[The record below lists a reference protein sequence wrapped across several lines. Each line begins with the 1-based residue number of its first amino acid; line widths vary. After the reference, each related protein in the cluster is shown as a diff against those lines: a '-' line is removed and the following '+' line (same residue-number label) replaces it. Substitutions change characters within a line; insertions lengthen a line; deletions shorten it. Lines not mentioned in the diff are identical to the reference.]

1 MSGIAVG
8 ASCDHY
14 GATVP
19 FLERVKRRYLRIR
32 NRLGYAKPVRL
43 MASDKLNA
51 KYGDFVSSGAITI
64 RKTPV
69 LTSDDIFF
77 TMGSCFA
84 QEIRRAL
91 TNRRIACVPSY
102 GNISFDPAEAIVDE
116 LPRQEHMNF
125 YNTFTVRLQLEQML
139 GVWDQADDDWW
150 QVKKRVPW
158 GSASFQDPYRR
169 GIFAKSPE
177 VLKEVI
183 GSVNREMRAGFDA
196 ATAFIFTFGMTE
208 VFINKAS
215 GKAAAQKPLYLG
227 GGGMQETT
235 LHVSS
240 FQENYANVMA
250 AVDMVR
256 ERKPDAPII
265 LTVSPVALAR
275 TFQDA
280 DVVTASTE
288 GKSVLRAVLGQVCR
302 ERDNV
307 HYLPS
312 FELVTYGGLAR
323 SYREDLRHV
332 KNSVV
337 DEIVEQFF
345 NAYFAPSQVPSSEN

>member
-1 MSGIAVG
+1 
-8 ASCDHY
+8 
-14 GATVP
+14 
-19 FLERVKRRYLRIR
+19 
-32 NRLGYAKPVRL
+32 
-43 MASDKLNA
+43 MASTKSNT
-51 KYGDFVSSGAITI
+51 KYDDFVSSGTVTI
-64 RKTPV
+64 RKTSIF
-69 LTSDDIFF
+69 TSDDIFF

-84 QEIRRAL
+84 PEIRRAL
-91 TNRRIACVPSY
+91 TSRQIACVPSY
-102 GNISFDPAEAIVDE
+102 RNISFDPTQAIVDE

-125 YNTFTVRLQLEQML
+125 YNTFTVL
-139 GVWDQADDDWW
+139 WDQAHDDWW
-150 QVKKRVPW
+150 QVKKRAPW
-158 GSASFQDPYRR
+158 GPICFQDPYRR
-169 GIFAKSPE
+169 GIFAKSPQ
-177 VLKEVI
+177 VLRKVI
-183 GSVNREMRAGFDA
+183 ERINGEMRVGFDA

-208 VFINKAS
+208 VFINKSS
-215 GKAAAQKPLYLG
+215 GKAAAQKPLYRG

-235 LHVSS
+235 LHVSG

-250 AVDMVR
+250 TVDMVR
-256 ERKPDAPII
+256 QHKPDAPII

-275 TFQDA
+275 TFQDM

-332 KNSVV
+332 KKSVV
-337 DEIVEQFF
+337 EEIVEQFF
-345 NAYFAPSQVPSSEN
+345 NAYFSPSQAPSRGN

>member
-1 MSGIAVG
+1 M
-8 ASCDHY
+8 
-14 GATVP
+14 TL
-19 FLERVKRRYLRIR
+19 LERVRQKYFRLRHQ
-32 NRLGYAKPVRL
+32 LGYIKPIRL
-43 MASDKLNA
+43 MASNKSNT
-51 KYGDFVSSGAITI
+51 KYADFVSSGTITI
-64 RKTPV
+64 RKTSIF
-69 LTSDDIFF
+69 TSDDIFF

-91 TNRRIACVPSY
+91 TSRQIACVPSY
-102 GNISFDPAEAIVDE
+102 RYISFDPTQAIVDE

-125 YNTFTVRLQLEQML
+125 YNTFTVRLQVEQML
-139 GVWDQADDDWW
+139 GLWDQAHDDWW
-150 QVKKRVPW
+150 QVKKRAPW
-158 GSASFQDPYRR
+158 GPICFQDPYRR
-169 GIFAKSPE
+169 GNFAKSPQ
-177 VLKEVI
+177 VLREVI
-183 GSVNREMRAGFDA
+183 ESINGEMRVGFDA

-208 VFINKAS
+208 VFINKSS
-215 GKAAAQKPLYLG
+215 GKAAAQKPLYRG

-235 LHVSS
+235 LHVSG

-250 AVDMVR
+250 TVDMVR
-256 ERKPDAPII
+256 QHKPDAPII

-275 TFQDA
+275 TFQDM

-312 FELVTYGGLAR
+312 FELVTYRGLAR

-332 KNSVV
+332 KKSVV
-337 DEIVEQFF
+337 EEIVEQFF
-345 NAYFAPSQVPSSEN
+345 NAYFSPSASSRGN

>member
-1 MSGIAVG
+1 
-8 ASCDHY
+8 
-14 GATVP
+14 
-19 FLERVKRRYLRIR
+19 
-32 NRLGYAKPVRL
+32 
-43 MASDKLNA
+43 
-51 KYGDFVSSGAITI
+51 
-64 RKTPV
+64 
-69 LTSDDIFF
+69 
-77 TMGSCFA
+77 
-84 QEIRRAL
+84 
-91 TNRRIACVPSY
+91 
-102 GNISFDPAEAIVDE
+102 
-116 LPRQEHMNF
+116 MNF
-125 YNTFTVRLQLEQML
+125 YNTFTVRLQIEQML
-139 GVWDQADDDWW
+139 GLWDQAHDDWW
-150 QVKKRVPW
+150 QVKKRAPW
-158 GSASFQDPYRR
+158 GPICFQDPYRR
-169 GIFAKSPE
+169 GIFAKSPQ
-177 VLKEVI
+177 VLREVI
-183 GSVNREMRAGFDA
+183 ESVNREMRVGFDA

-215 GKAAAQKPLYLG
+215 GKIAAQKPLYRG

-235 LHVSS
+235 LHVSN

-250 AVDMVR
+250 TVDMVR
-256 ERKPDAPII
+256 QNKPDAPII

-312 FELVTYGGLAR
+312 FEFVTHGGLAR

-332 KNSVV
+332 KISVV

-345 NAYFAPSQVPSSEN
+345 NAYFAPSP

>member
-1 MSGIAVG
+1 
-8 ASCDHY
+8 
-14 GATVP
+14 
-19 FLERVKRRYLRIR
+19 
-32 NRLGYAKPVRL
+32 
-43 MASDKLNA
+43 MASNKSNT
-51 KYGDFVSSGAITI
+51 KYDDFVTSGTVTI
-64 RKTPV
+64 RKTSIFI
-69 LTSDDIFF
+69 SDDIFF
-77 TMGSCFA
+77 KMGSCFA

-91 TNRRIACVPSY
+91 TSRQIACVPSY
-102 GNISFDPAEAIVDE
+102 RNISFDPTQAIVDE

-125 YNTFTVRLQLEQML
+125 YNTFTVRLQVEQML
-139 GVWDQADDDWW
+139 GLWDQAHDDWW
-150 QVKKRVPW
+150 QVKKRAPW
-158 GSASFQDPYRR
+158 GPICFQDPYRR
-169 GIFAKSPE
+169 GIFAKSPQ
-177 VLKEVI
+177 VLRKVI
-183 GSVNREMRAGFDA
+183 ERINGEMRVGFDA

-208 VFINKAS
+208 VFINKSS
-215 GKAAAQKPLYLG
+215 GKAAAQKPLYRG

-235 LHVSS
+235 LHVRG

-250 AVDMVR
+250 TVDMVR
-256 ERKPDAPII
+256 QHKPDAPII

-275 TFQDA
+275 TFQDM

-332 KNSVV
+332 KKSVV
-337 DEIVEQFF
+337 EEIVEQFF
-345 NAYFAPSQVPSSEN
+345 NAYFSPSQAPSRGN